1 MTKEI
6 INPYKDKST
15 EELQRLLNISLV
27 SEHPNDVYTQLIIK
41 ELLAR
46 GIKKE
51 DIEGKTDKA
60 KEKVEKAFEILNLDD
75 FIEKLEKAEL
85 GPEGQSKNRNAN
97 LRGRDRIFN
106 EERQKAWE
114 KEPKVSKVPKK
125 GYYKVEGIDSME
137 YHREEKPHA
146 EYSHK

>member
-1 MTKEI
+1 MPASNAT
-6 INPYKDKST
+6 
-15 EELQRLLNISLV
+15 
-27 SEHPNDVYTQLIIK
+27 
-41 ELLAR
+41 
-46 GIKKE
+46 
-51 DIEGKTDKA
+51 
-60 KEKVEKAFEILNLDD
+60 
-75 FIEKLEKAEL
+75 AEL
-85 GPEGQSKNRNAN
+85 GNGKASPNASAAAAGYLTIHRIGPEGQSKNRNAN